1 MLRLAVKLGDAVK
14 IEGVGTIHIEEKSGR
29 SVRLGFETEMGPITI
44 IKRDEREY
52 GATRRQQHMV

>member
-14 IEGVGTIHIEEKSGR
+14 IEGVGTIHVEEKSGR

-44 IKRDEREY
+44 IKRDES
-52 GATRRQQHMV
+52 GLTRRQQHMV

>member
-44 IKRDEREY
+44 IKRDESEF
-52 GATRRQQHMV
+52 TRRQQHMV

>member
-1 MLRLAVKLGDAVK
+1 MLRLAVKLGDAVY

-44 IKRDEREY
+44 IKRDET
-52 GATRRQQHMV
+52 GLTRRQQQMI